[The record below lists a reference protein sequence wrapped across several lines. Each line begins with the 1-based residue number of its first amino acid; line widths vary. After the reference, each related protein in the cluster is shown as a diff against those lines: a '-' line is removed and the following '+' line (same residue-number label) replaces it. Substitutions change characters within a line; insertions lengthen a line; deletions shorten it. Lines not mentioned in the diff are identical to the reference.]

1 MATKARK
8 VRRTPRRRLQEEMFD
23 RLERDWRKQIQS
35 ARYDM
40 LAMVGRDLADVV
52 KEAIIR
58 SAPHTLLEREV
69 NAAMDEL
76 KAVFRDG
83 PVQINA
89 SLIALA
95 RDILT
100 EQIKDVMAG
109 QIKAAVHDLRGMIR
123 KEIKAAISE
132 GQAHEETE
140 GPAAQ
145 NGPAVPER

>member
-8 VRRTPRRRLQEEMFD
+8 VRRTPRRRLLEEMFD
-23 RLERDWRKQIQS
+23 RLERDWRKQIQT
-35 ARYDM
+35 ARYDL
-40 LAMVGRDLADVV
+40 LAMIGRDIADTV
-52 KEAIIR
+52 KEAIGK
-58 SAPHTLLEREV
+58 APHTLLEREV
-69 NAAMDEL
+69 GAAMDEL
-76 KAVFRDG
+76 KEVFRDG

-100 EQIKDVMAG
+100 EQIKTVMAG

-132 GQAHEETE
+132 GRVHEETE

-145 NGPAVPER
+145 NGPALPER